1 MSNNENYQE
10 TDYSTKLSEV
20 LGELEDDN
28 IQSKDV
34 EKAMRILSEYDVNI
48 DDNNTDNFNIF
59 ILKIHRKEDEIKFCI
74 GKTDK
79 EIKALNERL

>member
-1 MSNNENYQE
+1 
-10 TDYSTKLSEV
+10 
-20 LGELEDDN
+20 
-28 IQSKDV
+28 
-34 EKAMRILSEYDVNI
+34 MRILREYDVNI